1 MRILVS
7 SNHRYPARDYPAS
20 AGGIASAR
28 VTDWLVK
35 GLAELGHEVFYRLTQ
50 ATAGTLPP
58 GVTLVSESA
67 ADAEVLHLQ
76 DIGLEEIA
84 PPLRPWVKSVHVDL
98 KARGR
103 NYLLR
108 DNWIFVSR
116 TLAESYGRNRYVLNG
131 VDPAECIYSETKRE
145 YFLFMCTLDRAV
157 EKGLDVVLSIS
168 QNTGCEI
175 VIAGSVSDQHV
186 LEEVKAKCRAT
197 NVRLVG
203 EIQGEAKAE
212 WLAGAKAILFPTQ
225 FNEAFGLVMAEALMS
240 GTPVICSNRGACREI
255 ISADVGFVCE
265 TETDY
270 LEAINRI
277 SDVAPKAC
285 RAKALSDYHYLR
297 MARDYV
303 REYEREIGRDVAS
316 GFPTQLGGESSD

>member
-35 GLAELGHEVFYRLTQ
+35 GLAELGHDVFYH
-50 ATAGTLPP
+50 LPP
-58 GVTLVSESA
+58 TARKLPRGVTLVCERV

-76 DIGLEEIA
+76 DIGLEQIDS
-84 PPLRPWVKSVHVDL
+84 PRRPWVKSVHVDL

-103 NYLLR
+103 NYLAR

-131 VDPAECIYSETKRE
+131 VDPAEYIYSDTKKE

-157 EKGLDVVLSIS
+157 EKGLEVVLSIAK
-168 QNTGCEI
+168 QTGCEI
-175 VIAGSVSDQHV
+175 VIAGSASEPQV
-186 LEEVKAKCRAT
+186 LENAKAKCQAT
-197 NVRLVG
+197 NVKLIG
-203 EIQGEAKAE
+203 EVRGEAKGE
-212 WLAGAKAILFPTQ
+212 WLAGARAILFPTQ

-240 GTPVICSNRGACREI
+240 GTPVICSSRGACREI
-255 ISADVGFVCE
+255 VSADVGFVCD
-265 TETDY
+265 TDKDY
-270 LEAINRI
+270 IEAINLAGGI
-277 SDVAPKAC
+277 APAAC
-285 RAKALSDYHYLR
+285 RAKAMSDYHYLR

-303 REYEREIGRDVAS
+303 REYEKEIGR
-316 GFPTQLGGESSD
+316 TT

>member
-35 GLAELGHEVFYRLTQ
+35 GLAELGHDVFYRLPP
-50 ATAGTLPP
+50 TAGTLPQ
-58 GVTLVSESA
+58 GVTLVSEGV
-67 ADAEVLHLQ
+67 ADADVLHLQ
-76 DIGLEEIA
+76 DIGLEEID
-84 PPLRPWVKSVHVDL
+84 PPRRPWVKSVHVDL

-116 TLAESYGRNRYVLNG
+116 TLAESYGRDRYVLNG
-131 VDPAECIYSETKRE
+131 VDPAEHIYSDTKSE
-145 YFLFMCTLDRAV
+145 YFLFICTLDRAV
-157 EKGLDVVLSIS
+157 EKGLEVVLSIS
-168 QNTGCEI
+168 QKTGCEI
-175 VIAGSVSDQHV
+175 VIAGSASEPRV
-186 LEEVKAKCRAT
+186 LEEVSAKCRRT
-197 NVRLVG
+197 NVRLIG
-203 EIQGEAKAE
+203 EIRGEAKAE

-255 ISADVGFVCE
+255 ITADVGFVCG
-265 TETDY
+265 TERDY
-270 LEAINRI
+270 IEAINLI
-277 SDVAPKAC
+277 GDIAPAAC
-285 RAKALSDYHYLR
+285 RAKAMSDYHYLR

-303 REYEREIGRDVAS
+303 REYEKETGRDVAS
-316 GFPTQLGGESSD
+316 GSSTQLGGESSD

>member
-7 SNHRYPARDYPAS
+7 SNHHYPARDYPAS

-35 GLAELGHEVFYRLTQ
+35 GLAELGHEVLYRLSQPT
-50 ATAGTLPP
+50 TAKLPP
-58 GVTLVSESA
+58 GVTLASGSVSE
-67 ADAEVLHLQ
+67 AEVLHLQ
-76 DIGLEEIA
+76 NIGLEEIDP
-84 PPLRPWVKSVHVDL
+84 PPLPWVKSVHVDL

-103 NYLLR
+103 NYLIR

-116 TLAESYGRNRYVLNG
+116 TLAESYKRNRYVLNG
-131 VDPAECIYSETKRE
+131 VDPDEYIYSETKRN
-145 YFLFMCTLDRAV
+145 YFLFICTLDRAE
-157 EKGLDVVLSIS
+157 EKGLDVVLSIATK
-168 QNTGCEI
+168 TGCEI
-175 VIAGSVSDQHV
+175 IIAGSAAHQHV
-186 LEEVKAKCRAT
+186 LEEVKAKCRGT

-203 EIQGEAKAE
+203 EIKGEAKAE
-212 WLAGAKAILFPTQ
+212 WLAGAKALLFPTQ

-240 GTPVICSNRGACREI
+240 GTPVICSDRGACREI

-270 LEAINRI
+270 LDAINRI
-277 SDVAPKAC
+277 GEVAPAAC
-285 RAKALSDYHYLR
+285 RAKALKDYHYLR

-303 REYEREIGRDVAS
+303 KEYEKEIERE
-316 GFPTQLGGESSD
+316 